1 MSKYYF
7 FFVCWS
13 YFFISCT
20 SDSPLEQALSKSGKN
35 RMQLEQVL
43 KHYSLHPADS
53 LKYRAACYLIANM
66 PGHGWY
72 EGEALDV
79 YKQWIDSVYCGQSFI
94 FKATLYEAFF
104 QQPGATEGLVRY
116 EDIEQLDSNFLITY
130 IDSTFSAIR
139 KRPWLKNLLFGQLC
153 EYVLPYRVG
162 HERPQQLFRLQDSI
176 FNTDIADL
184 LNYDDIGN
192 EVATGIGLSQIFNG
206 RIPPGGKSIVPGKS
220 YQL

>member
-1 MSKYYF
+1 
-7 FFVCWS
+7 
-13 YFFISCT
+13 
-20 SDSPLEQALSKSGKN
+20 
-35 RMQLEQVL
+35 MQLEQVL

-79 YKQWIDSVYCGQSFI
+79 YKQWIDSVYCGQSFV

-139 KRPWLKNLLFGQLC
+139 KRPWLKNCCSVNCVSMYCPTGLDTNVPSNFSGC
-153 EYVLPYRVG
+153 RIRYSTPILPIY
-162 HERPQQLFRLQDSI
+162 
-176 FNTDIADL
+176 
-184 LNYDDIGN
+184 
-192 EVATGIGLSQIFNG
+192 
-206 RIPPGGKSIVPGKS
+206 
-220 YQL
+220 